1 LAMIGLP
8 YRIQLAA
15 AIAALAMGGLSSVR
29 GDVTNGTGMGTGP
42 QPQQIAGDFGPQNGP
57 PGMQQPGS
65 RSRAASD
72 FPEDAVH
79 DWVMA
84 NARWGYARAALR
96 LAEKQLDNIIRTA
109 QLNFEQSSD
118 YREAVAE
125 EQRAHE
131 AYTAERG
138 KALQD
143 VVSDPKYTAALKLR
157 DELGS
162 QISRVRAEY
171 KNELPG
177 SVTLTLASQK
187 LRYASDAHN
196 LEVAALEKADTVKA
210 AQARLVAASAKV
222 SAMRQNFDNSVR
234 NNPQILEARR
244 NLEDAR
250 LNLAGSEAYLN
261 AASDA
266 AQLATD
272 YSYFRHRWDGLA
284 SPVYGGAGPYYG
296 YGY

>member
-1 LAMIGLP
+1 MIRLP
-8 YRIQLAA
+8 YRIQLVAV
-15 AIAALAMGGLSSVR
+15 IAALAMGGLSSVR
-29 GDVTNGTGMGTGP
+29 GDVTNGTGTGTAP

-57 PGMQQPGS
+57 PPMQPPGS
-65 RSRAASD
+65 RSRSSASD

-96 LAEKQLDNIIRTA
+96 RAEKELDNIIRTA

-118 YREAVAE
+118 YRQAVAE
-125 EQRAHE
+125 EQRAHD

-143 VVSDPKYTAALKLR
+143 VVSNPKYTAALKLR
-157 DELGS
+157 DDLGN

-196 LEVAALEKADTVKA
+196 LEVAALEKADSVKA
-210 AQARLVAASAKV
+210 AQARLVEASAKV
-222 SAMRQNFDNSVR
+222 SAMRQSFDNSVR
-234 NNPQILEARR
+234 NNPRILGARR

-250 LNLAGSEAYLN
+250 LALAGSEAYLN

-284 SPVYGGAGPYYG
+284 APVYGGAGPYSG